1 MGGKSCF
8 FIGHREASEE
18 IYPALYAAVEQHILE
33 YGVTEFIVGRY
44 GGFDRLAA
52 SAVKEAKRFYPEVG
66 LTLLLPYHPAERP
79 ISTPDGFDGT
89 FYPPG
94 MEGVPRKIAIVRANR
109 YVVDHVDYLIAY
121 AWHPASNARE
131 LVEYARSQKKKV
143 PIFITML
150 KPSNQERD
158 FL

>member
-1 MGGKSCF
+1 MGMKSCF

-18 IYPALYAAVEQHILE
+18 IYPVLYAAVEQHIVE
-33 YGVTEFIVGRY
+33 YGVAEFFVGHY

-52 SAVKEAKRFYPEVG
+52 LAVKEAKRFYPEVK

-79 ISTPDGFDGT
+79 ISTPDGFDST

-94 MEGVPRKIAIVRANR
+94 MESVPRKIAIVRANR
-109 YVVDHVDYLIAY
+109 YVVDHVDCLIAY

-131 LVEYARSQKKKV
+131 LVEHAKRRENKGSL
-143 PIFITML
+143 FITL
-150 KPSNQERD
+150 IKPND
-158 FL
+158 

>member
-1 MGGKSCF
+1 MKGKSCF
-8 FIGHREASEE
+8 FIGHREAFEE

-33 YGVTEFIVGRY
+33 YGVTEFIVGHY

-52 SAVKEAKRFYPEVG
+52 SAVKEARRFYPEVK

-79 ISTPDGFDGT
+79 IPTPDGFDGT

-94 MEGVPRKIAIVRANR
+94 MESVPRKIAIVRANR

-121 AWHPASNARE
+121 ARHPASNARE
-131 LVEYARSQKKKV
+131 LVEYARSQKQKV
-143 PIFITML
+143 PIFITIL
-150 KPSNQERD
+150 KSSNQERD

>member
-18 IYPALYAAVEQHILE
+18 IYPVLYAAVEQHIVE
-33 YGVTEFIVGRY
+33 YGVTEFIVGHY

-52 SAVKEAKRFYPEVG
+52 SAVKEAKRFYPEVK
-66 LTLLLPYHPAERP
+66 LILLLPYHPAERS

-94 MEGVPRKIAIVRANR
+94 MESIPRKAAIIRANR
-109 YVVDHVDYLIAY
+109 YVVDYVDYLLAY
-121 AWHPASNARE
+121 VWHPASNARE
-131 LVEYARSQKKKV
+131 LVEYAKSREKKGSL
-143 PIFITML
+143 IITL
-150 KPSNQERD
+150 IKPND
-158 FL
+158 

>member
-1 MGGKSCF
+1 MVGKSCF

-18 IYPALYAAVEQHILE
+18 IYSALYAAVEQHILE
-33 YGVTEFIVGRY
+33 YGVTEFIVGHY

-52 SAVKEAKRFYPEVG
+52 SAVKEAKRFYPEVK
-66 LTLLLPYHPAERP
+66 LTLLLSYHPAERP
-79 ISTPDGFDGT
+79 IPTPDGFDGT

-94 MEGVPRKIAIVRANR
+94 MESVPRKIAIVRANR

-121 AWHPASNARE
+121 ARHPASNARE
-131 LVEYARSQKKKV
+131 LVEYARSQKQKV

-150 KPSNQERD
+150 KSSNQERD

>member
-1 MGGKSCF
+1 MDTKSCF

-33 YGVTEFIVGRY
+33 YGVTEFIVGHY

-52 SAVKEAKRFYPEVG
+52 SAVKEAKRFYPEVK

-79 ISTPDGFDGT
+79 IPTPDGFDGT

-94 MEGVPRKIAIVRANR
+94 MESVPRKIAIVRANR

-121 AWHPASNARE
+121 ARHPASNARE
-131 LVEYARSQKKKV
+131 LVEYARSQKQKV

-150 KPSNQERD
+150 KSSNQERD

>member
-1 MGGKSCF
+1 MVGKSCF

-33 YGVTEFIVGRY
+33 YGVTEFIVGHY

-52 SAVKEAKRFYPEVG
+52 SAVKEAKRFYPEVK
-66 LTLLLPYHPAERP
+66 LILLLPYHPAERP
-79 ISTPDGFDGT
+79 ISTPGGFDGT

-94 MEGVPRKIAIVRANR
+94 MESVPRKIAIVRANR

-121 AWHPASNARE
+121 ARHPASNARE
-131 LVEYARSQKKKV
+131 LVEYARSQKQKV

-150 KPSNQERD
+150 KSSNQKRD